1 MKRQAKASWPWWQLP
16 ADFEAHRLAVL
27 VSAVAPAIG
36 HQVDELKAAAI
47 PRPRDRWPGSHRET
61 ARKQASAPG
70 TIRPRW
76 VRSFH
81 RGFPALVTDAP
92 RIEWIRGALSRR
104 AASQLWWY
112 MSVPVEMPVVCTWT
126 LGTLAATAGIA
137 EPTKADPAKP
147 SATIA
152 GMMMARPMRM
162 TPPANFQAR
171 AGAAPVVGAC
181 APAGVITNIWPG
193 NPLLSTFWTLI
204 VAHTICALPA
214 STMSFNMSERHV
226 MKC

>member
-1 MKRQAKASWPWWQLP
+1 MPGQRPRVKRQAKASWPWWQLP

-27 VSAVAPAIG
+27 VSAVASAIG

-61 ARKQASAPG
+61 ARKQASTPG

-76 VRSFH
+76 VRSFQ

-137 EPTKADPAKP
+137 EPTKADPARP

-162 TPPANFQAR
+162 TPPCQTSRPGPRQPRSSAPKRLLELSPIFGRRILYCRLSGYQLLLHNLR
-171 AGAAPVVGAC
+171 ATC
-181 APAGVITNIWPG
+181 EYDVI
-193 NPLLSTFWTLI
+193 
-204 VAHTICALPA
+204 
-214 STMSFNMSERHV
+214 
-226 MKC
+226 